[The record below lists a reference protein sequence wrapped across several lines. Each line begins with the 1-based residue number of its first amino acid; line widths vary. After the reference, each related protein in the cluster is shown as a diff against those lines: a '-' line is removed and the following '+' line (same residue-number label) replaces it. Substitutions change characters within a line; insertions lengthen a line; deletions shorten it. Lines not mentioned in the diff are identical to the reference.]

1 MGILIGGPDT
11 SLFGGV
17 STWGRLRRAVGQ
29 YVEVIPSTID
39 YRAPTVEQYHN
50 LEWDAVYYFTSA
62 ASGGF
67 VKGGY
72 VIPALPAQPFQPIFP
87 YLQVDPSGPPPI
99 DSVVTSAAFDEDTLV
114 SELVGEAVTGY
125 GGTFNYTALMNT
137 SLVYVGGG
145 AWAGTPITAIG
156 KLAQT
161 V

>member
-29 YVEVIPSTID
+29 YVGTND
-39 YRAPTVEQYHN
+39 YRLPTVEQYHN
-50 LEWDAVYYFTSA
+50 LEWDVTYYFTSA

-72 VIPALPAQPFQPIFP
+72 VILAPPKQQFSFQPIFP

-99 DSVVTSAAFDEDTLV
+99 DSVVTSVNTFDANTLV

>member
-1 MGILIGGPDT
+1 
-11 SLFGGV
+11 
-17 STWGRLRRAVGQ
+17 
-29 YVEVIPSTID
+29 
-39 YRAPTVEQYHN
+39 VEQYHN
-50 LEWDAVYYFTSA
+50 LEWDVTYYFTSA
-62 ASGGF
+62 ASGSF

-72 VIPALPAQPFQPIFP
+72 VIPAPPAQPFQLVFP

-99 DSVVTSAAFDEDTLV
+99 DSVVTSQMTFDENTLV
-114 SELVGEAVTGY
+114 TELVGQAVTGY

-156 KLAQT
+156 NLAQT

>member
-29 YVEVIPSTID
+29 YVGTND
-39 YRAPTVEQYHN
+39 YRLPTVEQYHN
-50 LEWDAVYYFTSA
+50 LEWDVTYYFTSA

-72 VIPALPAQPFQPIFP
+72 VMLAPPNQQFSFQPIFP

-99 DSVVTSAAFDEDTLV
+99 DSVVNSFCFDADTLV
-114 SELVGEAVTGY
+114 AELVGEAVTGY

-145 AWAGTPITAIG
+145 AWAGPPITAIG

>member
-29 YVEVIPSTID
+29 YVGTND
-39 YRAPTVEQYHN
+39 YRLPTVEQYHN
-50 LEWDAVYYFTSA
+50 LEWDVTYYFTSA

-72 VIPALPAQPFQPIFP
+72 VILAPPNQQFSFQPIFP

-99 DSVVTSAAFDEDTLV
+99 DSVVTSVNTFDANTLV

>member
-1 MGILIGGPDT
+1 MGYLIGGPDT

-29 YVEVIPSTID
+29 YVGTND
-39 YRAPTVEQYHN
+39 YRLPTVEQYHN
-50 LEWDAVYYFTSA
+50 LEWDVTYYFTSA
-62 ASGGF
+62 ASGSF

-72 VIPALPAQPFQPIFP
+72 VIPAPPAQPFQPVFP

-99 DSVVTSAAFDEDTLV
+99 DSVVNSADFDEDTLV
-114 SELVGEAVTGY
+114 TELVGQAVTGY

-156 KLAQT
+156 NLAQT

>member
-1 MGILIGGPDT
+1 MGYLIGGPDT

-29 YVEVIPSTID
+29 YVGTND
-39 YRAPTVEQYHN
+39 YRLPTVEQYHN
-50 LEWDAVYYFTSA
+50 LEWDVTYYFTSA

-72 VIPALPAQPFQPIFP
+72 VILAPPNQQFSFQPIFP

-99 DSVVTSAAFDEDTLV
+99 DSVVTSVNTFDANTLV